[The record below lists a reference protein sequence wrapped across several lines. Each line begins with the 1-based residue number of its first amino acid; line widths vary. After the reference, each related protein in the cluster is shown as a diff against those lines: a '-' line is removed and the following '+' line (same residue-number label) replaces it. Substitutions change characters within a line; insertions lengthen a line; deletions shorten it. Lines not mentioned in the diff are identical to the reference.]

1 MKVVQAYKHENQP
14 WTYLSD
20 KINLENPLVLVFAN
34 RMLLQDDNII
44 NDIRAEFPYGHI
56 VYGSTAGEI
65 IAENVLENSITVT
78 AIEFEKSSF
87 IIKTDNI
94 HHHNN
99 DTVALG
105 KALYSQMPT
114 EGLRHLFV
122 LSEGSFV
129 SGTSLIRGLQH
140 DLNDNVALTG
150 ALCGDDVRYE
160 MTLASYNE
168 NPKEGEI
175 ILIGFYGESLEIS
188 FASYGG
194 WLAFGPERIITKA
207 EGSTLYEIDGQSALQ
222 LYQKY
227 LGDKAG
233 EFSKSAL
240 MYPLNVIA
248 PGKTHAVVR
257 TAVGND
263 ATTQSM
269 TFADAVPQDSR
280 VQLMMISADGIA
292 QGAQKAAML
301 AMEGRVNKPQF
312 ALVVSCVGRKLVM
325 NQRVEEEIEFL
336 SETLGSEVA
345 VGGFYSYGEI
355 APFHDSRDCE
365 LHNQTMTLTL
375 FSE

>member
-1 MKVVQAYKHENQP
+1 MKVVQAYKQENQ

-20 KINLENPLVLVFAN
+20 KIALNNPLVLVFAN
-34 RMLLQDDNII
+34 RMLLQDNNVIE
-44 NDIRAEFPYGHI
+44 DIRAEFPYSHI

-65 IAENVLENSITVT
+65 LAESVLENSITIT

-87 IIKTDNI
+87 VIKTDNI
-94 HHHNN
+94 HNHNN

-114 EGLRHLFV
+114 EGLKHIFV

-129 SGTSLIRGLQH
+129 SGTSLIRGLEH
-140 DLNDNVALTG
+140 NLPDNIALTG

-160 MTLASYNE
+160 KTLASYNE

-188 FASYGG
+188 FASFGG
-194 WLAFGPERIITKA
+194 WLAFGPERVITKA
-207 EGSTLYEIDGQSALQ
+207 EGSTIYEIDGQPALQ

-227 LGDKAG
+227 LGDKSG
-233 EFSKSAL
+233 EFAKSAL

-257 TAVGND
+257 TAVGRD
-263 ATTQSM
+263 AIAESM
-269 TFADAVPQDSR
+269 TFADAVPQDSH
-280 VQLMMISADGIA
+280 VQLMMISSDGIA
-292 QGAQKAAML
+292 QGAQTAANL
-301 AMEGRVNKPQF
+301 AMEGRETKPQF
-312 ALVVSCVGRKLVM
+312 ALVVSCIGRKLVM
-325 NQRVEEEIEFL
+325 GQRVEEEVEFL
-336 SETLGSEVA
+336 SEALGSEVA
-345 VGGFYSYGEI
+345 IGGFYSYGEI